1 MLAHL
6 DGTYTQPTLDRR
18 LVMVNFI
25 LPVDP
30 DNNQIKK
37 LRSKL
42 ANQISTVEKL
52 ADLSFD
58 LFEELRLN
66 KPHSRLLVEWRWII
80 NDLL

>member
-1 MLAHL
+1 VLGHL

-18 LVMVNFI
+18 LVMVNSI

-30 DNNQIKK
+30 DNNQLRKFRLIIK
-37 LRSKL
+37 
-42 ANQISTVEKL
+42 NQITTIEKL

-58 LFEELRLN
+58 MFEELRKSEPN
-66 KPHSRLLVEWRWII
+66 SRLLVKWRWVV